1 MSDSMTFPNT
11 IEEFLEN
18 YSFID
23 KKEYYTNGTKLIPV
37 FRVEQALEHYYK
49 KPFFQQDK
57 SVKFC
62 PFRKITS
69 AYYYQSELN
78 PKVVTEMKNAEW
90 TEEQFAPCIKGKC
103 LAYYEQNIGYNTPVW
118 KPFCKLMN

>member
-1 MSDSMTFPNT
+1 MGDSMTFPDT

-49 KPFFQQDK
+49 EPFFQSDK
-57 SVKFC
+57 SVEYC
-62 PFRKITS
+62 PFRKTTS

-90 TEEQFAPCIKGKC
+90 TEEEFRPCIKEKC
-103 LAYYEQNIGYNTPVW
+103 RAYYEKNLGFSTSFTV
-118 KPFCKLMN
+118 PFCKLMD